1 MGGKIIFKTLAA
13 AFLALSA
20 ISCAK
25 DTPAKDKPV
34 YGEGEGNLHIS
45 FSTAGTTK
53 AGTAQEGDII
63 KTGRLWLIDA
73 DDNVMR
79 FYSADNINVASGEA
93 TIKNIKRGV
102 YTLCILANCKEL
114 DSYVTGSK
122 IDDGFK
128 RKLLTPISDGS
139 APAFTEEAGM
149 PCSAVIH
156 QEITVGENYVEAHLL
171 RCVGRIS
178 IRIRNNI
185 GDSKI
190 AIGAVGLSKNNPSTG
205 YLFEPLDSSV
215 PPAVT
220 NLAFKELT
228 GITTIA
234 PYETKEVYDSYLY
247 EIDAS
252 TAANGITFDL
262 LGGIYDAAVRDEDIS
277 IAYRTQYNFGNN
289 LSTLGDVSGNKYLI
303 RSVESSTRYVGTTG
317 SGVETGEFTEDSEL
331 EYFKDTPNYLWE
343 FDGNSSSAKLK
354 NVKTGNYLD
363 ENLNMTADAAK
374 AQTFTITNNAGKFLF
389 GYTREYWWSS
399 STYYITYDAG
409 KLSVQ
414 RNNTGTNAQ
423 WYVRLL
429 DESSINEPYFENA
442 VREIPREARPIHYV
456 DKYGAHNKLER
467 IDRNEHITVTVNI
480 FYNREMGEF
489 KFEVEGWSGKDS
501 ETTFD

>member
-25 DTPAKDKPV
+25 DTPTKDKPV

-73 DDNVMR
+73 GDNVMR
-79 FYSADNINVASGEA
+79 FYSEDNINVASGEV

-128 RKLLTPISDGS
+128 RKLLPTISDGS
-139 APAFTEEAGM
+139 APAFTEESGM

-190 AIGAVGLSKNNPSTG
+190 AIGSVGLSKNNPSTG
-205 YLFEPLDSSV
+205 YLFEPLDGSV
-215 PPAVT
+215 PTVT
-220 NLAFKELT
+220 NLSFKELT

-303 RSVESSTRYVGTTG
+303 RSVESPTRYVGTTG
-317 SGVETGEFTEDSEL
+317 SGVGTGEFTEDSEL

-354 NVKTGNYLD
+354 NVKTGSYLD
-363 ENLNMTADAAK
+363 KNLKMTADAGK
-374 AQTFTITNNAGKFLF
+374 AQNFTITNNAGKFLF
-389 GYTREYWWSS
+389 GYTWLSLK
-399 STYYITYDAG
+399 YYMPYDAG
-409 KLSVQ
+409 NLSATW
-414 RNNTGTNAQ
+414 NNTGTTAQ
-423 WYVRLL
+423 WYLRLL

-442 VREIPREARPIHYV
+442 LREIPREARPIHYV

>member
-1 MGGKIIFKTLAA
+1 MGGKITFKTLAA

-25 DTPAKDKPV
+25 DTPVKDKPV

-79 FYSADNINVASGEA
+79 FYSKDNINVASGEA

-128 RKLLTPISDGS
+128 RKLLPIISDGS
-139 APAFTEEAGM
+139 APAFTEETGM

-156 QEITVGENYVEAHLL
+156 QEITVGENHVEAHLQ

-190 AIGAVGLSKNNPSTG
+190 AIGAVGLSQNNPSTG
-205 YLFEPLDSSV
+205 YLFEPLDGSV
-215 PPAVT
+215 PSTVT
-220 NLAFKELT
+220 NLSFKELT

-262 LGGIYDAAVRDEDIS
+262 LGGIYDAAVSDEDIS

-303 RSVESSTRYVGTTG
+303 RSVESSTRYIGYTG
-317 SGVETGEFTEDSEL
+317 ETRAGTGEFTEDAEL
-331 EYFKDTPNYLWE
+331 SISKTPPNYLWE

-363 ENLNMTADAAK
+363 ENLNMTADASN

-389 GYTREYWWSS
+389 GYRGWLG
-399 STYYITYDAG
+399 TYYITYGTD
-409 KLSVQ
+409 KLSVE
-414 RNNTGTNAQ
+414 RNNTGINAQ
-423 WYVRLL
+423 WYLRLL
-429 DESSINEPYFENA
+429 DESNINEPYFENA

-489 KFEVEGWSGKDS
+489 KFEVEGWSGKGS

>member
-13 AFLALSA
+13 AFLTLSA

-79 FYSADNINVASGEA
+79 FYSADNINVASGEV

-128 RKLLTPISDGS
+128 RKLLPTIIDGS
-139 APAFTEEAGM
+139 APAFTEESGM

-205 YLFEPLDSSV
+205 YLFEPLDGSV
-215 PPAVT
+215 PTVT
-220 NLAFKELT
+220 NLSFKELT

-252 TAANGITFDL
+252 TAVNGITFDL
-262 LGGIYDAAVRDEDIS
+262 LGGIYDTAVRDEDIS

-303 RSVESSTRYVGTTG
+303 RSVESPTRYVGTTG
-317 SGVETGEFTEDSEL
+317 SGVGTGEFTEDSEL

-343 FDGNSSSAKLK
+343 FVGNSSSAKLK
-354 NVKTGNYLD
+354 NVKTGSYLD
-363 ENLNMTADAAK
+363 KNLKMTADAGK
-374 AQTFTITNNAGKFLF
+374 APNFTITNNAGKFLF
-389 GYTREYWWSS
+389 GYTWLSLK
-399 STYYITYDAG
+399 YYMTYDAG
-409 KLSVQ
+409 NLSATW
-414 RNNTGTNAQ
+414 NNTGTTAQ
-423 WYVRLL
+423 WYLRLL

-442 VREIPREARPIHYV
+442 LREIPREARPIHYV

>member
-13 AFLALSA
+13 AFLTLSA

-63 KTGRLWLIDA
+63 KTARLWLIDA

-79 FYSADNINVASGEA
+79 FYSKDNINVASGEA

-102 YTLCILANCKEL
+102 YTLCILANCKDKEL

-128 RKLLTPISDGS
+128 RKLLPAISDGS
-139 APAFTEEAGM
+139 APAFTEETGM

-190 AIGAVGLSKNNPSTG
+190 AIGSVGLSKNNPSTG

-215 PPAVT
+215 PPTVT
-220 NLAFKELT
+220 NLSFKELT

-234 PYETKEVYDSYLY
+234 PYETKEVFDSYLY

-252 TAANGITFDL
+252 TAVNGITFDL

-303 RSVESSTRYVGTTG
+303 RSVESSTRYVGYTG
-317 SGVETGEFTEDSEL
+317 ETRVGTGEFTEDAEL

-343 FDGNSSSAKLK
+343 FVGNSSSAKLK

-363 ENLNMTADAAK
+363 EDLNMTADAGK
-374 AQTFTITNNAGKFLF
+374 AQAFTITNNAGKFLF
-389 GYTREYWWSS
+389 GYRGWLG
-399 STYYITYDAG
+399 TYYITYDAG

-414 RNNTGTNAQ
+414 RNNTGTTAQ
-423 WYVRLL
+423 WYLRLL
-429 DESSINEPYFENA
+429 DENSINEPYFENA
-442 VREIPREARPIHYV
+442 LREIPREARPIHYV

>member
-13 AFLALSA
+13 AFLTLSA

-63 KTGRLWLIDA
+63 KTARLWLIDA

-79 FYSADNINVASGEA
+79 FYSKDNINVASGEA

-102 YTLCILANCKEL
+102 YTLCILANCKDKEL

-128 RKLLTPISDGS
+128 RKLLPAISDGS
-139 APAFTEEAGM
+139 APAFTEETGM

-190 AIGAVGLSKNNPSTG
+190 AIGSVGLSKNNPSTG

-215 PPAVT
+215 PPTVT
-220 NLAFKELT
+220 NLSFKELT

-252 TAANGITFDL
+252 TAVNGITFDL

-303 RSVESSTRYVGTTG
+303 RSVESSTRYVGY
-317 SGVETGEFTEDSEL
+317 TGETRVGTGKFTEDAEL

-343 FDGNSSSAKLK
+343 FVGNSSSAKLK

-363 ENLNMTADAAK
+363 EDLNMTADASK
-374 AQTFTITNNAGKFLF
+374 AQAFTITNNAGKFLF
-389 GYTREYWWSS
+389 GYRGWLG
-399 STYYITYDAG
+399 TYYITYDAG

-414 RNNTGTNAQ
+414 RNNTGTTAQ
-423 WYVRLL
+423 WYLRLL

-442 VREIPREARPIHYV
+442 LREIPREARPIHYV

>member
-25 DTPAKDKPV
+25 DTPTKDKPV

-79 FYSADNINVASGEA
+79 FYSKDNINVASGEV

-128 RKLLTPISDGS
+128 RKLLPPISDGS
-139 APAFTEEAGM
+139 APAFTEETGM

-171 RCVGRIS
+171 RCVGRLS

-190 AIGAVGLSKNNPSTG
+190 AIGAVGLSQNNPSTG
-205 YLFEPLDSSV
+205 YLFEPLDGSV
-215 PPAVT
+215 PSTVT

-252 TAANGITFDL
+252 TAVN
-262 LGGIYDAAVRDEDIS
+262 GIYDAAVRDEDIS

-289 LSTLGDVSGNKYLI
+289 LSDLGDVSGKKYLI
-303 RSVESSTRYVGTTG
+303 RSVESSTRYIGDTG
-317 SGVETGEFTEDSEL
+317 SGVGTTGEFTEDSEL
-331 EYFKDTPNYLWE
+331 EYFQDTPSYLWE
-343 FDGNSSSAKLK
+343 FVGNSGSAKLK

-363 ENLNMTADAAK
+363 DNLKTIADASK
-374 AQTFTITNNAGKFLF
+374 ARAFTITNNTGKFLF
-389 GYTREYWWSS
+389 GYTTWLSLK
-399 STYYITYDAG
+399 YYMTYDAG
-409 KLSVQ
+409 NLSAKY
-414 RNNTGTNAQ
+414 NNTGTSAQ

-442 VREIPREARPIHYV
+442 LREIPREARQIHYV

>member
-1 MGGKIIFKTLAA
+1 
-13 AFLALSA
+13 
-20 ISCAK
+20 
-25 DTPAKDKPV
+25 
-34 YGEGEGNLHIS
+34 
-45 FSTAGTTK
+45 
-53 AGTAQEGDII
+53 
-63 KTGRLWLIDA
+63 
-73 DDNVMR
+73 MR
-79 FYSADNINVASGEA
+79 FYSKDNINVASGEA

-102 YTLCILANCKEL
+102 YTLCILANCKDKEL

-128 RKLLTPISDGS
+128 RKLLPAISDGS
-139 APAFTEEAGM
+139 APAFTEETGM

-190 AIGAVGLSKNNPSTG
+190 AIGSVGLSKNNPSTG

-215 PPAVT
+215 PPTVT
-220 NLAFKELT
+220 NLSFKELT

-252 TAANGITFDL
+252 TAVNGITFDL

-303 RSVESSTRYVGTTG
+303 RSVKSSTRYVGYTG
-317 SGVETGEFTEDSEL
+317 ETRVGTGEFTEDSEL

-343 FDGNSSSAKLK
+343 FVGNSSSAKLK

-363 ENLNMTADAAK
+363 KNLNMTADAGK
-374 AQTFTITNNAGKFLF
+374 AQAFTITNNAGKFLF
-389 GYTREYWWSS
+389 SYRWWG
-399 STYYITYDAG
+399 THYITYDAG

-414 RNNTGTNAQ
+414 RNNTGTTAQ
-423 WYVRLL
+423 WYLRLL

-442 VREIPREARPIHYV
+442 LREIPREARPIHYV

>member
-79 FYSADNINVASGEA
+79 FYSKDNINVASGEA

-190 AIGAVGLSKNNPSTG
+190 AIGSVGLSKNNPSTG
-205 YLFEPLDSSV
+205 YLFEPLDGSV
-215 PPAVT
+215 PTVT
-220 NLAFKELT
+220 NLSFKELT

-262 LGGIYDAAVRDEDIS
+262 LGGIYDAAVSDEDIS

-303 RSVESSTRYVGTTG
+303 RSVESSTRYVGYTG
-317 SGVETGEFTEDSEL
+317 ETRVGTGEFTEDAEL

-343 FDGNSSSAKLK
+343 FVGNSSSAKLK

-363 ENLNMTADAAK
+363 ENLDMTADAGK
-374 AQTFTITNNAGKFLF
+374 AQTFTIDNNAGKFLF
-389 GYTREYWWSS
+389 GYTW
-399 STYYITYDAG
+399 YYLKYYMTYDAG

-414 RNNTGTNAQ
+414 RNNTGTTAQ
-423 WYVRLL
+423 WYLRLL

-442 VREIPREARPIHYV
+442 LREIPREARPIHYV

>member
-79 FYSADNINVASGEA
+79 FYSEDNINVASGEA

-190 AIGAVGLSKNNPSTG
+190 AIGSVGLSKNNPSTG
-205 YLFEPLDSSV
+205 YLFEPLDGSV

-303 RSVESSTRYVGTTG
+303 RSVESSTHYVGTTG
-317 SGVETGEFTEDSEL
+317 SGVGTGEFTEDSEL
-331 EYFKDTPNYLWE
+331 KHSKDTPNYLWE
-343 FDGNSSSAKLK
+343 FVGNSGSAKLK
-354 NVKTGNYLD
+354 NVKTGSYLD
-363 ENLNMTADAAK
+363 EDLNMIADESK

-389 GYTREYWWSS
+389 GYTWLSLK
-399 STYYITYDAG
+399 YYMTYDAG
-409 KLSVQ
+409 NLSVK
-414 RNNTGTNAQ
+414 RNNTSTTAQ
-423 WYVRLL
+423 WYLRLL

-442 VREIPREARPIHYV
+442 LREIPREARPIHYV

>member
-1 MGGKIIFKTLAA
+1 MSGKIIFKTLAA

-25 DTPAKDKPV
+25 DTSAKDKPV

-122 IDDGFK
+122 IDEGFK
-128 RKLLTPISDGS
+128 RKLLPPISDGS
-139 APAFTEEAGM
+139 APAFTEETGM

-171 RCVGRIS
+171 RCVGRLS

-215 PPAVT
+215 PPTVT

-303 RSVESSTRYVGTTG
+303 CSVESSTRYVGYTG
-317 SGVETGEFTEDSEL
+317 ETRAGTGEFTEDAEL

-363 ENLNMTADAAK
+363 EDLNMTADAGK

-389 GYTREYWWSS
+389 GYTR
-399 STYYITYDAG
+399 YYYSKYYMTYDAG
-409 KLSVQ
+409 NLSVQ
-414 RNNTGTNAQ
+414 RNNTGTTAQ
-423 WYVRLL
+423 WYLRLL

-442 VREIPREARPIHYV
+442 LREIPREARPIHYV

-489 KFEVEGWSGKDS
+489 KFEVEGWSEKDS

>member
-63 KTGRLWLIDA
+63 KTARLWLIDA

-79 FYSADNINVASGEA
+79 FYSKDNINVASGEA

-102 YTLCILANCKEL
+102 YTLCILANCKDKEL

-128 RKLLTPISDGS
+128 RKLLPAISDGS
-139 APAFTEEAGM
+139 APAFTEETGM

-178 IRIRNNI
+178 IRVRNNI

-215 PPAVT
+215 PPTVT
-220 NLAFKELT
+220 NLSFKELT

-317 SGVETGEFTEDSEL
+317 SSVGTGEFTEDSEL

-343 FDGNSSSAKLK
+343 FVGNSSSAKLK
-354 NVKTGNYLD
+354 NVKTGSYLD
-363 ENLNMTADAAK
+363 EDLNMTADADK
-374 AQTFTITNNAGKFLF
+374 AQAFTIDNNAGKFLF
-389 GYTREYWWSS
+389 GYTW
-399 STYYITYDAG
+399 YYLKYYMTYDAG

-414 RNNTGTNAQ
+414 RNNTGTTAQ
-423 WYVRLL
+423 WYLRLL

-442 VREIPREARPIHYV
+442 LREIPREARPIHYV

>member
-79 FYSADNINVASGEA
+79 FYSEDNINVASGEV

-102 YTLCILANCKEL
+102 YTLCILANCKDKEL

-128 RKLLTPISDGS
+128 RKLLPTISDGS
-139 APAFTEEAGM
+139 APAFTEETGM

-156 QEITVGENYVEAHLL
+156 QEITVGENYVEAHLQ

-205 YLFEPLDSSV
+205 YLFEPLDGSV
-215 PPAVT
+215 PSTVT
-220 NLAFKELT
+220 NLSFKELT

-289 LSTLGDVSGNKYLI
+289 LSDLGDVSGNKYLI

-317 SGVETGEFTEDSEL
+317 SGVGTGEFTEDSEL

-343 FDGNSSSAKLK
+343 FVGNSSSAKLK

-363 ENLNMTADAAK
+363 ENLNMTADASK
-374 AQTFTITNNAGKFLF
+374 AQAFTITNNAGKFLF
-389 GYTREYWWSS
+389 GYRGWLG
-399 STYYITYDAG
+399 TYYITYGTDN
-409 KLSVQ
+409 LSVK

-423 WYVRLL
+423 WYLRLL
-429 DESSINEPYFENA
+429 DESSINEPYFVNA
-442 VREIPREARPIHYV
+442 LREIPREARPIHYV